1 MVIVCKRCSQPF
13 DTYLRLFRHLQR
25 KNPCACKT
33 GNASDIISYRNE
45 IEQSCSPFTGTS
57 TSTSTS
63 TTTGNSKKPEKPR
76 PLRNFGKENMD
87 ALPES
92 LIHDLFLDM
101 CVTEVLQNL
110 FFDPEYPENR
120 NIRLKEK
127 FNSLEFYEKNEW
139 HRITLN
145 HGVNKIILRVAK
157 IFEEYYEDN
166 KEAVEEDMTELELE
180 EVLDE
185 LEQIKK
191 LDKSIIEKLTNSVL
205 ELVKNPHVESDDK
218 KYVQSKPTRY
228 NIQQIEI

>member
-1 MVIVCKRCSQPF
+1 MVILCKRCNQPF

-25 KNPCACKT
+25 KNPCACRT
-33 GNASDIISYRNE
+33 GLEKDLVAYRNE
-45 IEQSCSPFTGTS
+45 IEKSHCPFSGTA
-57 TSTSTS
+57 
-63 TTTGNSKKPEKPR
+63 NRKPEKPK
-76 PLRNFGKENMD
+76 PLRNFGNENMD

-101 CVTEVLQNL
+101 CVTELLQNL
-110 FFDPEYPENR
+110 FFDPDYPENR

-139 HRITLN
+139 HRISIN

-157 IFEEYYEDN
+157 IFEEYYAEN
-166 KEAVEEDMTELELE
+166 KDAIGEDMTEFELE

-205 ELVKNPHVESDDK
+205 ELVKNPPAESEDK
-218 KYVQSKPTRY
+218 KYVQSRPTRY
-228 NIQQIEI
+228 NIQSTN